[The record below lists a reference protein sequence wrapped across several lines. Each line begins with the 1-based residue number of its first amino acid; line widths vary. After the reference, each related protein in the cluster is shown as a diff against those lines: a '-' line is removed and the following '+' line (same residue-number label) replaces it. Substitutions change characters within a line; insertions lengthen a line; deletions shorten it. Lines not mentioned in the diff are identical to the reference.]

1 MMPASRQRHS
11 GRSGWWLLLGGL
23 LWGIVWT
30 ACSPPSAAT
39 PTEASPQADA
49 VTDNFSA
56 SQTRWALFDTPE
68 IAASIQAGELYLEDR
83 GQGIAAYSPL
93 VGKTWNNVVIKV
105 QVRQVEG
112 TFNNWMGIICRQ
124 EDEENYYLFAI
135 SADGYY
141 LILKTEDGIATPLVG
156 PTFTSAIHTGQD
168 TNQLEAHC
176 EGSIL
181 SLTVND
187 TLLVSRSDR
196 TFASG
201 GVALFADAVAAGE
214 PTTVAFD
221 HFSLTTR

>member
-1 MMPASRQRHS
+1 MTPAFRQRHS

-23 LWGIVWT
+23 LWGAVWT
-30 ACSPPSAAT
+30 ACSPSPTAA
-39 PTEASPQADA
+39 PTEATSQAD
-49 VTDNFSA
+49 TIIDNFST
-56 SQTRWALFDTPE
+56 SQTHWALFDTPE
-68 IAASIQAGELYLEDR
+68 VAASIQAGELYLEDR

-93 VGKTWNNVVIKV
+93 IGKTWNNVVIKV

-112 TFNNWMGIICRQ
+112 TFNNWIGVICRQ
-124 EDEENYYLFAI
+124 QDEENYYLFAI

-141 LILKTEDGIATPLVG
+141 LILKTEAGTATPLVG
-156 PTFTSAIHTGQD
+156 PTFTSAVHTGQD
-168 TNQLEAHC
+168 TNRLEVHC

-201 GVALFADAVAAGE
+201 GIALFADAVAPGE

-221 HFSLTTR
+221 RFSLTTR